1 MKKNILKSMSII
13 MSILLLMPFLESN
26 CFFCTSQMHQVIMKN
41 QMKLFV
47 QIST

>member
-26 CFFCTSQMHQVIMKN
+26 CFFVLHKCI
-41 QMKLFV
+41 KL
-47 QIST
+47 